1 MSIYFAMN
9 FFIIEM
15 SPETKEKTSFN
26 MYILFSTREEV
37 DLWGLLKEKQK
48 GACAYH
54 NPSKSFWPP
63 GHGNF
68 YRGMA
73 RE

>member
-1 MSIYFAMN
+1 MSIYFVMN
-9 FFIIEM
+9 FFIIEI
-15 SPETKEKTSFN
+15 SPEIKEKTSFN
-26 MYILFSTREEV
+26 MYILFPTRKEV

-48 GACAYH
+48 GAYAYY
-54 NPSKSFWPP
+54 NPSKSFWPL

-68 YRGMA
+68 CRGMA